1 MVKLLE
7 FFLASEEDNIG
18 PFWWEPNTPGI
29 LDIGDVSVF
38 LGALIAFATVFTMVS
53 RWFIK
58 SLRKI
63 INEEITVATQPI
75 HPNANGGLSLADVAR
90 RAEKLDQRMEN
101 IEAILQRA
109 VELSEEERAEIEELA
124 RKKASRGRSGG
135 TRGTRSS
142 KAKNE

>member
-1 MVKLLE
+1 
-7 FFLASEEDNIG
+7 
-18 PFWWEPNTPGI
+18 
-29 LDIGDVSVF
+29 
-38 LGALIAFATVFTMVS
+38 MVS

-142 KAKNE
+142 KAKNEQFVHILKQFFTIRHAGWLNLKLTP